1 MRIAVIYGFISIL
14 TLFVVAATLGTAAPF
29 LVPVWLVA
37 AGFFAVQAYRRRTGQ
52 RLSWLN
58 GAHLGWLCGIFGFA
72 IIAAVVTVM
81 LIALSDPSVVQAI
94 RDMKGPPE
102 QEERIKQ
109 MLEMI
114 HNGPAQI
121 LIGLFQSF
129 LLFTILPACGG
140 ALGVKLLDRD

>member
-1 MRIAVIYGFISIL
+1 MVYGFLSIL
-14 TLFVVAATLGTAAPF
+14 TLFVVAATVGVAAPF
-29 LVPVWLVA
+29 LVPVWQVA
-37 AGFFAVQAYRRRTGQ
+37 AGFLAVLAYRRRTGL

-72 IIAAVVTVM
+72 IVAAVVTVM
-81 LIALSDPSVVQAI
+81 LVALSDPSVVQAI
-94 RDMKGPPE
+94 RAMKGPPE

-109 MLEMI
+109 MLDLM
-114 HNGPAQI
+114 HNGPSQI